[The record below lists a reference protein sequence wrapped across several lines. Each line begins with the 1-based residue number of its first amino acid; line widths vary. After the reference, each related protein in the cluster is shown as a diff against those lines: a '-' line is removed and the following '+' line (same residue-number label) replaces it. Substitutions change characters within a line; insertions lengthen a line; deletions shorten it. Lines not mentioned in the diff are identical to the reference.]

1 MRKSKAFKLEAI
13 LSERI
18 RLGDYAFVRFPSE
31 RKLAEAFGVT
41 QMTARKAVLNLES
54 QGLLKRQANGTLS
67 ADAVGIGKKGRIA
80 ILMPTYPSNYHFMCQ
95 STVTKIAEASGWQC
109 RTSLYM
115 HWDDAII
122 EESLKSFDGIFLV
135 AVSEELPER
144 VAAMLRE
151 GGTSLVCLGGDLSAH
166 GIPSLTMTTENLVS
180 RLLAHLTGLGH
191 RHIDFLNAQPSSA
204 TIARYIDEWQ
214 HGLEEHKLDGE
225 FIDIAVESYGN
236 SYIRAYE
243 FVNAGLADGSFRSK
257 CLLCN
262 SVAEAIGSCRAL
274 ADHGLHAGNDVAIAT
289 IGGGETA
296 RLYIPSITHASATGL
311 SAGVER
317 CLDWMGESSKQWDG
331 ELRIQAEDSGLF
343 IGESSTGMKKMEKRK
358 ERALAASHTQI
369 CFDKNLKQREMQ

>member
-1 MRKSKAFKLEAI
+1 MRKSKAFKLEAV

-31 RKLAEAFGVT
+31 RKLAKAFGVT

-67 ADAVGIGKKGRIA
+67 ADAAGIGKKGRIA

-95 STVTKIAEASGWQC
+95 STVTQIAEANGWQC

-135 AVSEELPER
+135 AVSEELPAR

-151 GGTSLVCLGGDLSAH
+151 GGTPLACLGGDLSAH
-166 GIPSLTMTTENLVS
+166 GIPSLTMTTGNMVS
-180 RLLAHLTGLGH
+180 GLLTHLSGLGH
-191 RHIDFLNAQPSSA
+191 RRIDFLNAQPSSA
-204 TIARYIDEWQ
+204 TIARYIDEWRS
-214 HGLEEHKLDGE
+214 GLEAHKLDGE
-225 FIDIAVESYGN
+225 LFDIAVESYGN
-236 SYIRAYE
+236 SYVRAYE
-243 FVNAGLADGSFRSK
+243 FVNSGLADGSFRSE
-257 CLLCN
+257 CMLCN

-274 ADHGLHAGNDVAIAT
+274 ADHGLQAGSDVAIAA

-296 RLYIPSITHASATGL
+296 RLYIPSITHASAIGL

-317 CLDWMGESSKQWDG
+317 CLDWMDGSSNQWEG
-331 ELRIQAEDSGLF
+331 GLRIAADDCGLF
-343 IGESSTGMKKMEKRK
+343 IGESSMGMKKIRKRK
-358 ERALAASHTQI
+358 GRTCL
-369 CFDKNLKQREMQ
+369 DKNLQ